1 VSRPAPRFTGVLVTL
16 SALALVFF
24 LARGCPSPETTAGTP
39 GTAGTAATTARR
51 GGQLVASARG
61 IPRSFNR
68 LVAGDQPSDMF
79 GMLTQGPLVR
89 LNRATYQ
96 VEPWLAE
103 KWESSPDGL
112 THTLHLRAGAV
123 WSDGTPFTSADV
135 LFTLQAMYDPN
146 VKSPLASGVMPGGKP
161 MQASAPD
168 AQTVVVTYAQQSG
181 SGIGL
186 LDSFPIFPR
195 HKLEGALKEG
205 TFAKVWNT
213 GTAPSEIVGM
223 GPFVLREYK
232 TGERLVFDR
241 NPNYWRTAP
250 DGQKLPYLDRLVL
263 QFIPE
268 QNAELLAL
276 QAGTTDLTQSELR
289 PDDYVPVRRAEQEGK
304 LTLIEGGVGPDADA
318 FWFCL
323 DPAQKKGDRRQA
335 FVQKREFR
343 QALSHAVDRE
353 EFAHTVFLG
362 EAVPIWGPI
371 TPGNKPW
378 FTPNLPRYSYDL
390 ARARDLLKSIGL
402 EDRNGNG
409 VVETADGVEARFT
422 VMTQRGIAYY
432 ERGVAVIKEQA
443 AKIGVALDA
452 APLEFPTMIDRL
464 LKCQYEAVYMRPT
477 FSSLDPAGNLD
488 FWLSSGSTH
497 FWHMAQKTPATEWEA
512 RIDAI
517 MHEQATTID
526 PARRRELFIDAQ
538 RILAE
543 NLPVLYFAAPRL
555 YFAHSRRTM
564 GVLPSVMRP
573 PILWN
578 ADSLSVSGP

>member
-1 VSRPAPRFTGVLVTL
+1 LSRPTPRVTGVLVSLATL
-16 SALALVFF
+16 AVVGLLV
-24 LARGCPSPETTAGTP
+24 RGCPSEET
-39 GTAGTAATTARR
+39 TAGTAATAARR

-61 IPRSFNR
+61 IPRTFNR
-68 LVAGDQPSDMF
+68 LMAGDQPSDMF
-79 GMLTQGPLVR
+79 AMLTQGPLVR
-89 LNRATYQ
+89 FNRATLQ
-96 VEPWLAE
+96 LEPWLAE
-103 KWESSPDGL
+103 KWQSSSDGL
-112 THTLHLRAGAV
+112 THTLHLRRGAA

-135 LFTLQAMYDPN
+135 LFTFQAMYDPN
-146 VKSPLASGVMPGGKP
+146 VKSPVASGVMPGGKP
-161 MQASAPD
+161 IQARAPD
-168 AQTVVVTYAQQSG
+168 AQTVVLTYAQPSG
-181 SGIGL
+181 SGLGL
-186 LDSFPIFPR
+186 LDMFPIMPR
-195 HKLEGALKEG
+195 HKLEAALEAG
-205 TFAKVWNT
+205 TFAKAWNT
-213 GTAPSEIVGM
+213 GTAPSEIVGT

-289 PDDYVPVRRAEQEGK
+289 PDDYVPVRRAEEEGK

-318 FWFCL
+318 LWFCL
-323 DPAQKKGDRRQA
+323 DPAAKQGDRRLPFLQR
-335 FVQKREFR
+335 REFR

-378 FTPNLPRYSYDL
+378 FSPNIPRYPYDL
-390 ARARDLLKSIGL
+390 GRARDLLKSIGL

-432 ERGVAVIKEQA
+432 ERGVSVIREQA
-443 AKIGVALDA
+443 AKVGIAFEAV
-452 APLEFPTMIDRL
+452 PMEYPTMIDRL
-464 LKCQYEAVYMRPT
+464 LKCQYEAVYMRPY

-497 FWHMAQKTPATEWEA
+497 FWHMAQNTPATEWEA

-517 MHEQATTID
+517 MHNQATTLD
-526 PARRRELFIDAQ
+526 PARRRELFDDAQ

-543 NLPVLYFAAPRL
+543 NVPVLYFVAPRL
-555 YFAHSRRTM
+555 YFAHSRRTT
-564 GVLPSVMRP
+564 GVVPSVMRP

-578 ADSLSVSGP
+578 ADSLSVSAP

>member
-1 VSRPAPRFTGVLVTL
+1 MLAVVGVLL
-16 SALALVFF
+16 
-24 LARGCPSPETTAGTP
+24 RGCPSEETK
-39 GTAGTAATTARR
+39 AGTATTTARR

-61 IPRSFNR
+61 TPRTFNR
-68 LVAGDQPSDMF
+68 LMAGDQPSDMF
-79 GMLTQGPLVR
+79 AMLTQGPLVR
-89 LNRATYQ
+89 MNRATFQ
-96 VEPWLAE
+96 LEPWLAE

-112 THTLHLRAGAV
+112 THTLHLRRGAL
-123 WSDGTPFTSADV
+123 WSDGMPVTSADV

-146 VKSPLASGVMPGGKP
+146 VKSPVASGVMPGGKP
-161 MQASAPD
+161 IEAAAPD
-168 AQTVVVTYAQQSG
+168 AQTVVLTYAQPSG
-181 SGIGL
+181 AGIAL
-186 LDSFPIFPR
+186 LDAVPIVPK
-195 HKLEGALKEG
+195 HKLERALKDG
-205 TFAKVWNT
+205 TFAKAWNT
-213 GTAPSEIVGM
+213 GTAPSEIVGT
-223 GPFVLREYK
+223 GPFVLREF
-232 TGERLVFDR
+232 TPGERLVFDR
-241 NPNYWRTAP
+241 NPNYWRTAA

-276 QAGTTDLTQSELR
+276 QAGTIDLTQSELR
-289 PDDYVPVRRAEQEGK
+289 PDDYVPVRRAEEEGK

-318 FWFCL
+318 LWFCL
-323 DPAQKKGDRRQA
+323 DPEHKKGDRRLA
-335 FVQKREFR
+335 FVEKREFR

-378 FTPNLPRYSYDL
+378 FSPNVPRYPYDL
-390 ARARDLLKSIGL
+390 GRARELLKSIGL

-409 VVETADGVEARFT
+409 VVETADGVEAKFT

-443 AKIGVALDA
+443 AKIGIALDA
-452 APLEFPTMIDRL
+452 APMEYPSMIERL
-464 LKCQYEAVYMRPT
+464 LKCQYDAIYMRPY
-477 FSSLDPAGNLD
+477 FSSLDPASNLD

-497 FWHMAQKTPATEWEA
+497 FWRMAQKMPATEWEG
-512 RIDAI
+512 RIDGI
-517 MHEQATTID
+517 MREQATTLD

-543 NLPVLYFAAPRL
+543 NVPVLYFAAPRL
-555 YFAHSRRTM
+555 YFAHSRRTL
-564 GVLPSVMRP
+564 GVVPSVMRP
-573 PILWN
+573 PLLWN

>member
-1 VSRPAPRFTGVLVTL
+1 MSRPIPRVTGVLVSISL
-16 SALALVFF
+16 LALVS
-24 LARGCPSPETTAGTP
+24 LLVRACPSEETTAGTA
-39 GTAGTAATTARR
+39 TTTARR

-61 IPRSFNR
+61 IPRTFNR

-79 GMLTQGPLVR
+79 AMLTQGGLVR
-89 LNRATYQ
+89 FNRATWQ
-96 VEPWLAE
+96 LEPWLAE

-112 THTLHLRAGAV
+112 THTLQLRRGAT

-135 LFTLQAMYDPN
+135 LFTFQALYDPN
-146 VKSPLASGVMPGGKP
+146 VKSPVASGVMPGGKP
-161 MQASAPD
+161 IQARAPD
-168 AQTVVVTYAQQSG
+168 AQTVVLTYAQPSG

-186 LDSFPIFPR
+186 LDMFPILPR
-195 HKLEGALKEG
+195 HKLESALKAG
-205 TFAKVWNT
+205 TFAKAWNT
-213 GTAPSEIVGM
+213 GTTPSDIVGM
-223 GPFVLREYK
+223 GPFVLREYT

-289 PDDYVPVRRAEQEGK
+289 PDDYVAVRRAEEEGK

-318 FWFCL
+318 LWFCL
-323 DPAQKKGDRRQA
+323 DPAQKKGDRRLP
-335 FVQKREFR
+335 FLQKREFR

-371 TPGNKPW
+371 TPGNTPW
-378 FTPNLPRYSYDL
+378 FSPNVPRYSYDL
-390 ARARDLLKSIGL
+390 GRARELLTSIGL

-432 ERGVAVIKEQA
+432 ERGVAVIREQA
-443 AKIGVALDA
+443 AKIGVAFDA
-452 APLEFPTMIDRL
+452 VPMEYPTMIERL
-464 LKCQYEAVYMRPT
+464 LKCQYEAVYMRPY

-497 FWHMAQKTPATEWEA
+497 LWHMAQKTPATEWEG

-517 MHEQATTID
+517 MREQSTTLD
-526 PARRRELFIDAQ
+526 PSRRRELFDDAQ
-538 RILAE
+538 RVLAE
-543 NLPVLYFAAPRL
+543 NVPVLYFVAPRL
-555 YFAHSRRTM
+555 YFAHSRRTT
-564 GVLPSVMRP
+564 GVVPSVMRP